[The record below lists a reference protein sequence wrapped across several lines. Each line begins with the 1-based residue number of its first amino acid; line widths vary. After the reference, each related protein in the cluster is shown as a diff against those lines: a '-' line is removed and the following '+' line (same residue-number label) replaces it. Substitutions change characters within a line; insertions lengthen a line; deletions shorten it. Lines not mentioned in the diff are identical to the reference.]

1 MPIQIG
7 RSSQPSD
14 QKRSFDEPRGVP
26 DPQPRGF
33 GRKWVQQKFGVY
45 QFRGTAYYPG
55 GQFRFRR
62 KYAIGTKYERTPY
75 LDAPAVPLQ
84 LLFDS
89 VSWTLGDGWSLYH
102 KGTMSRYLFINNFL
116 IWTCLGL
123 SGLVWTCLHL
133 SGLVWT
139 RLDFYK
145 CTVYL
150 NLVSFWLWKIKL
162 LEYDES
168 DLN

>member
-33 GRKWVQQKFGVY
+33 GRKWVQQKFGVH

-62 KYAIGTKYERTPY
+62 KYAIGAKYERTPY
-75 LDAPAVPLQ
+75 PDAPAVPLQ
-84 LLFDS
+84 LLSDS

-102 KGTMSRYLFINNFL
+102 KGTMSRYLIINNNFL
-116 IWTCLGL
+116 
-123 SGLVWTCLHL
+123 SGHVWTCLDL
-133 SGLVWT
+133 SGFAWT
-139 RLDFYK
+139 RLDLSGIIWILIN
-145 CTVYL
+145 TLSIWV
-150 NLVSFWLWKIKL
+150 
-162 LEYDES
+162 
-168 DLN
+168 